1 MTSEILGRV
10 TFAGVFIGFGLWLIL
25 SRRKQAELI
34 IREQNKWR
42 WFNFGAR
49 EIAHTRGL
57 AVVVGIAA
65 ILLGIWALVIDDF
78 RWQNH

>member
-1 MTSEILGRV
+1 MKSEIIGRL
-10 TFAGVFIGFGLWLIL
+10 TFAGVLIGIGLWLIL

-49 EIAHTRGL
+49 EIAHTRVL
-57 AVVVGIAA
+57 ALVVGIAA
-65 ILLGIWALVIDDF
+65 ILLGIWTLVVDDF
-78 RWQNH
+78 QWQNN